1 MFQYLL
7 NRIFFL
13 NRTLRLFCILG
24 LRFVVILSLNDTA
37 FLFHL
42 SDIQAADLESGM
54 FQHILLDFTIGDF
67 LLRIGEIKLVQ
78 VDIYLDMLLC
88 IQ

>member
-1 MFQYLL
+1 
-7 NRIFFL
+7 
-13 NRTLRLFCILG
+13 
-24 LRFVVILSLNDTA
+24 
-37 FLFHL
+37 
-42 SDIQAADLESGM
+42 M
-54 FQHILLDFTIGDF
+54 FQHILLDFTIGCF